1 MKSAFVTSLL
11 SIYMLN
17 RIYCKLSNHKLGK
30 NEKENPSP
38 CPFSRSVKELVGFQ
52 LRPSEYSKNS
62 CWDLWYISS
71 GWPAVPGRLSVRGRA
86 GPHCAAAAPAPAL
99 DRRAQEGIRRLL
111 ERRGLNQ
118 IFVAHFHCVRNFNIS
133 GHGETTEAEFFL
145 HFILSICWI
154 VTIHKF

>member
-1 MKSAFVTSLL
+1 MKSASVTSLL

-17 RIYCKLSNHKLGK
+17 RIYCKLSNHQKIGK
-30 NEKENPSP
+30 KWKRKSFS

-71 GWPAVPGRLSVRGRA
+71 GWPAVPGRVSVRGRA

-99 DRRAQEGIRRLL
+99 DRRAQEGLRRLP
-111 ERRGLNQ
+111 ERRGSNQ
-118 IFVAHFHCVRNFNIS
+118 IFKAHFHCVLVLTLVTMARPMK
-133 GHGETTEAEFFL
+133 FF
-145 HFILSICWI
+145 FITFCPFVQT